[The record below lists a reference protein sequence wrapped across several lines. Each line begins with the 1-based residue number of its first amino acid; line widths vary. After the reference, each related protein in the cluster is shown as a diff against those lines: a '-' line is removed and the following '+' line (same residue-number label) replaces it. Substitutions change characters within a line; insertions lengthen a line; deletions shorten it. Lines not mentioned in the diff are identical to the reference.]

1 MDRVHYL
8 LDDQRRQLAHFFLQV
23 DSVILA
29 FLNSLLS
36 HCGIVLSCLGDC
48 LIHE

>member
-29 FLNSLLS
+29 FQIRSFPIAES
-36 HCGIVLSCLGDC
+36 SCRD
-48 LIHE
+48 